1 MLARVLVLQE
11 KEDNIRNIAECLPDC
26 KITNVDTVHQAYSA
40 LQSQNFNLII
50 SAVHLE
56 YDESVF
62 DFLEECKRHPKS
74 KDIPFVFYC
83 ARTSTFAR
91 SVRHGLEI
99 AAGVLGA
106 DKYITMEK
114 FDMQK
119 LRSEILKVLFRQTS
133 MIEGGI
139 VRAPIIETMDKNWA
153 PG

>member
-11 KEDNIRNIAECLPDC
+11 KEENIRNIADCLPDC
-26 KITNVDTVHQAYSA
+26 KITNVDTVNQAYYA
-40 LQSQNFNLII
+40 LHRQNFNLII

-74 KDIPFVFYC
+74 KEIPFVFYC

-99 AAGVLGA
+99 AAAVLGA
-106 DKYITMEK
+106 DRYITMEK
-114 FDMQK
+114 FDRQR
-119 LRSEILKVLFRQTS
+119 LRSEILKVLFREKPMTNNVTS
-133 MIEGGI
+133 T
-139 VRAPIIETMDKNWA
+139 PLIETMDRSWA
-153 PG
+153 PN